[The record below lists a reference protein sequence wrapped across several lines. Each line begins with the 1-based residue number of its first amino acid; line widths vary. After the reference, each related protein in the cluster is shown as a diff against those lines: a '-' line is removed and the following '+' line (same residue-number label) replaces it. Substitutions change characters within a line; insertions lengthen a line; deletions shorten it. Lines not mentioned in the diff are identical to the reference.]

1 MQTGPSNAIASN
13 SLRLC
18 RSSTKSWL
26 GLQPL
31 PAVNT
36 CERTEKMGRRNINTL
51 IQQPNNADN
60 IVGVAVP
67 LLATNTVQSIKAPMR
82 CLGALTMPTVPS
94 TSAPK
99 NAPSVTCRCFLRG
112 CWTSPTTFISFLSPV
127 KHFIISKGYLVTKLI
142 PCYNLHPY
150 MIING
155 QPLIKWR
162 TGKGFP
168 ISHTFVLKHTTS
180 QETKHIVMRLLRKL
194 HRPTISPIAKA
205 VQSHYTWTMV
215 SWRVETTKM
224 S

>member
-82 CLGALTMPTVPS
+82 CLGALTIE
-94 TSAPK
+94 
-99 NAPSVTCRCFLRG
+99 RG
-112 CWTSPTTFISFLSPV
+112 
-127 KHFIISKGYLVTKLI
+127 
-142 PCYNLHPY
+142 
-150 MIING
+150 
-155 QPLIKWR
+155 
-162 TGKGFP
+162 
-168 ISHTFVLKHTTS
+168 
-180 QETKHIVMRLLRKL
+180 
-194 HRPTISPIAKA
+194 KA
-205 VQSHYTWTMV
+205 F
-215 SWRVETTKM
+215 R
-224 S
+224 